1 MKVNVGDK
9 VVVFNVSDIVPVDGD
24 TSVELLV
31 GDELEVT
38 KIVNLHTGKRGRP
51 RKLFTCV
58 KETAVF
64 EITSDK
70 VAKQK

>member
-1 MKVNVGDK
+1 MKINVGDK

-70 VAKQK
+70 VAKAK